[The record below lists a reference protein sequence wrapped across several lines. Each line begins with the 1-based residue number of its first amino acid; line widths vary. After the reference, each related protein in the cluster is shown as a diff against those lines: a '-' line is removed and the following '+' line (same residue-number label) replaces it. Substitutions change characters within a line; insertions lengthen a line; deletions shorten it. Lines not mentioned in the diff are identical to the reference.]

1 MPAESI
7 AQQLRCIRDL
17 LRYAVTR
24 FNQAGLNFGHGSDNA
39 YDEAAYLILHTLH
52 LPLDR
57 LEPFFDAVL
66 LPEEILGVLSVIERR
81 VSERLPAAYITQEAW
96 LGECRFYVDERVIV
110 PRSHIAELIDE
121 GFTTWL
127 PDSDKVKRALDLCTG
142 SGCLAILLALGFP
155 GATVD
160 AADLSVGALQ
170 VARRNVD
177 DYGLSKR
184 VKLVQS
190 DLFDGLVG
198 TRYQLIVSNPPYVDE
213 ASMRSLPQE
222 YQHEPVQALAGGKDG
237 LDLVRRILEQARKQL
252 SPGGILVVEVGNGRQ
267 AVEDAFPD
275 LQPTWLET
283 RAGGDQVFLV
293 ERDQLPA

>member
-17 LRYAVTR
+17 LRYAVSR
-24 FNQAGLNFGHGSDNA
+24 FNQAGVNFGHGSDNA

-66 LPEEILGVLSVIERR
+66 LPEEILSVLNVIERR

-127 PDSDKVKRALDLCTG
+127 PDSDKVKRVLDLCTG
-142 SGCLAILLALGFP
+142 SGCLAILLALAFP
-155 GATVD
+155 GAIVD
-160 AADLSVGALQ
+160 GADVSVGALQ

-213 ASMRSLPQE
+213 ASMRSLPRE

-252 SPGGILVVEVGNGRQ
+252 SPGGVLVVEIGNGRQ
-267 AVEDAFPD
+267 AVEAAFPD

-283 RAGGDQVFLV
+283 RAGGDQVFLI

>member
-1 MPAESI
+1 
-7 AQQLRCIRDL
+7 
-17 LRYAVTR
+17 
-24 FNQAGLNFGHGSDNA
+24 
-39 YDEAAYLILHTLH
+39 
-52 LPLDR
+52 
-57 LEPFFDAVL
+57 
-66 LPEEILGVLSVIERR
+66 
-81 VSERLPAAYITQEAW
+81 
-96 LGECRFYVDERVIV
+96 
-110 PRSHIAELIDE
+110 
-121 GFTTWL
+121 
-127 PDSDKVKRALDLCTG
+127 
-142 SGCLAILLALGFP
+142 
-155 GATVD
+155 
-160 AADLSVGALQ
+160 
-170 VARRNVD
+170 VD
-177 DYGLSKR
+177 DYGLSRR

-222 YQHEPVQALAGGKDG
+222 YQHEPVQALAGGRDG

>member
-1 MPAESI
+1 MSAEST

-57 LEPFFDAVL
+57 LEPFFDATL
-66 LPEEILGVLSVIERR
+66 LPEEILSVLGIIERR

-127 PDSDKVKRALDLCTG
+127 PEPETVKRALDLCTG
-142 SGCLAILLALGFP
+142 SGCLAILLALAFP
-155 GATVD
+155 GVTVD
-160 AADLSVGALQ
+160 AADLSPGALQ

-190 DLFDGLVG
+190 DLFDGLIG

-213 ASMRSLPQE
+213 ASMRGLPQE
-222 YQHEPVQALAGGKDG
+222 YRHEPVQALAGGSDG
-237 LDLVRRILEQARKQL
+237 LDLVRRILAQARKQL
-252 SPGGILVVEVGNGRQ
+252 SPGGILVVEVGNGRR
-267 AVEDAFPD
+267 AVEDAFPN

-293 ERDQLPA
+293 ERDHLPA

>member
-177 DYGLSKR
+177 DYGLSRR

-222 YQHEPVQALAGGKDG
+222 YQHEPVQALAGGRDG

>member
-177 DYGLSKR
+177 DYGLSRR

>member
-142 SGCLAILLALGFP
+142 SGCLAILLALAFP

-222 YQHEPVQALAGGKDG
+222 YQHEPVQALAGGRDG

>member
-17 LRYAVTR
+17 LRYAVSR

-66 LPEEILGVLSVIERR
+66 LPEEILNVLSVIERR

-96 LGECRFYVDERVIV
+96 LEECRFYVDERVIV
-110 PRSHIAELIDE
+110 PRSHIAELIGE

-142 SGCLAILLALGFP
+142 SGCLAILLALAFP

-160 AADLSVGALQ
+160 GADVSVGALQ

-252 SPGGILVVEVGNGRQ
+252 SPGGVLVVEIGNGRQ
-267 AVEDAFPD
+267 AVEAAFPD

-283 RAGGDQVFLV
+283 RAGGDQVFLI

>member
-7 AQQLRCIRDL
+7 PQQLRCIRDL

-24 FNQAGLNFGHGSDNA
+24 FNQAGLTFGHGSDNA

-66 LPEEILGVLSVIERR
+66 LSEEILSVLSVIERR
-81 VSERLPAAYITQEAW
+81 VGERLPAAYITQEAW

-110 PRSHIAELIDE
+110 PRSHLAELIDE

-127 PDSDKVKRALDLCTG
+127 PDPEKVLRSLDLCTG
-142 SGCLAILLALGFP
+142 SGCLAILLASAFP
-155 GATVD
+155 RATVD
-160 AADLSVGALQ
+160 AADLSADALQ

-190 DLFDGLVG
+190 DLFDGLIG

-213 ASMRSLPQE
+213 ATMRILPQE
-222 YQHEPVQALAGGKDG
+222 FQHEPVQALAGGKDG
-237 LDLVRRILEQARKQL
+237 LDLVRRILAQARKQL
-252 SPGGILVVEVGNGRQ
+252 SPNGILVVEVGNGRQ
-267 AVEDAFPD
+267 AVENAFPD

-283 RAGGDQVFLV
+283 RAGGAQVFLV
-293 ERDQLPA
+293 ARDRLPA

>member
-222 YQHEPVQALAGGKDG
+222 YQHEPVQALAGGRDG

>member
-1 MPAESI
+1 MPSESI

-17 LRYAVTR
+17 LRYAVSR

-66 LPEEILGVLSVIERR
+66 LPEEILNVLSVIERR
-81 VSERLPAAYITQEAW
+81 ASERLPAAYITQEAW

-142 SGCLAILLALGFP
+142 SGCLAILLALAFP

-160 AADLSVGALQ
+160 GADVSVGALQ

-252 SPGGILVVEVGNGRQ
+252 SPGGVLVVEIGNGRQ
-267 AVEDAFPD
+267 AVEAAFPD

-283 RAGGDQVFLV
+283 RAGGDQVFLI

>member
-66 LPEEILGVLSVIERR
+66 LPAEILGVLSVIERR

-142 SGCLAILLALGFP
+142 SGCLAILLALAFP

-222 YQHEPVQALAGGKDG
+222 YQHEPVQALAGGRDG

>member
-1 MPAESI
+1 M
-7 AQQLRCIRDL
+7 
-17 LRYAVTR
+17 
-24 FNQAGLNFGHGSDNA
+24 NFGHGSDNA

-66 LPEEILGVLSVIERR
+66 LPEEILSVLSVIERR
-81 VSERLPAAYITQEAW
+81 VGERLPAAYITQEAW

-110 PRSHIAELIDE
+110 PRSHLAELIDE

-127 PDSDKVKRALDLCTG
+127 PDPEKVLRSLDLCTG
-142 SGCLAILLALGFP
+142 SGCLAILLASAFP
-155 GATVD
+155 RATVD
-160 AADLSVGALQ
+160 AADLSADALQ

-190 DLFDGLVG
+190 DLFDGLIG

-213 ASMRSLPQE
+213 ATMRILPQE
-222 YQHEPVQALAGGKDG
+222 FQHEPVQALAGGKDG
-237 LDLVRRILEQARKQL
+237 LDLVRRILAQARKQL
-252 SPGGILVVEVGNGRQ
+252 SPNGILVVEVGNGRQ

-293 ERDQLPA
+293 ERDRLPT

>member
-1 MPAESI
+1 MPAELI

-24 FNQAGLNFGHGSDNA
+24 FNEAGLNFGHGSDNA

-66 LPEEILGVLSVIERR
+66 LPEEIRSVLGVIERR
-81 VSERLPAAYITQEAW
+81 VGERLPAAYITQEAW

-110 PRSHIAELIDE
+110 PRSHLAELIDE

-127 PDSDKVKRALDLCTG
+127 PDPEKVLRSLDLCTG
-142 SGCLAILLALGFP
+142 SGCLAILLASAFP
-155 GATVD
+155 RATVD
-160 AADLSVGALQ
+160 AADLSADALQ

-190 DLFDGLVG
+190 DLFDGLIG

-213 ASMRSLPQE
+213 ATMRILPQE
-222 YQHEPVQALAGGKDG
+222 FQHEPVQALAGGKDG
-237 LDLVRRILEQARKQL
+237 LDLVRRILAQARKQL
-252 SPGGILVVEVGNGRQ
+252 SPNGILVVEVGNGRQ
-267 AVEDAFPD
+267 AVENAFPD

-293 ERDQLPA
+293 ERDRLPT

>member
-66 LPEEILGVLSVIERR
+66 LPAEILGVLSVIERR